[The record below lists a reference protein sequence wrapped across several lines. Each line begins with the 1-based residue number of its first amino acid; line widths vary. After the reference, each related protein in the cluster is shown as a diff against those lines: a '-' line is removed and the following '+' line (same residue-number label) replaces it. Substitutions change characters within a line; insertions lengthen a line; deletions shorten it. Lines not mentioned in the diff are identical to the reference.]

1 VGLKNIEFTIAKNN
15 GNNEI
20 IVKPFSNI
28 ISTITIL
35 TALGTVIIF
44 IFSFSVQMKS
54 LFDTVD
60 RVNELEYI
68 TMCQEV
74 DINTIDNS
82 QYDRDMSQ
90 IRMLKTITRYIM
102 PQAEAESHIK
112 EVEKELK
119 DSKERLMK
127 KEEESKKR
135 IREMFK
141 K

>member
-1 VGLKNIEFTIAKNN
+1 VGLKNIEFTIAKNH